1 MDRLLTLYIIIAI
14 ASIAFAVFQVLLLFK
29 LWNACNDIN
38 DIKRLVA
45 SMIVGVKTN
54 DDDPVENNEENSVND
69 KS

>member
-1 MDRLLTLYIIIAI
+1 MNTVLILYIIIAI
-14 ASIAFAVFQVLLLFK
+14 ATIAFAVFQVLLLFK

-45 SMIVGVKTN
+45 SMIVGVKTDN
-54 DDDPVENNEENSVND
+54 DNPVENNEVYPEYG